1 MLNADMSIAALV
13 YSASME
19 RQFSPSFT
27 VSRKRFH
34 LTGEAESLQVIS
46 IKFEGGCEGFVLEG
60 DVNVNGSDLGQFDW
74 FRFPVGD
81 NFRVLSQGYS
91 PYLKFGAVS
100 QLWSHP

>member
-13 YSASME
+13 YSGTMGQ
-19 RQFSPSFT
+19 QFSPSFA

-74 FRFPVGD
+74 FRFPDGD
-81 NFRVLSQGYS
+81 SVRVLSQGCS
-91 PYLKFGAVS
+91 AYLKFDAVS